1 MTTRLTIPFLLFAL
15 LLSPLPTR
23 QGAAFAQSARAV
35 KTYALPAGE
44 SPVALLESGRRTW
57 LFTQKSILERQ
68 RNHFVR
74 KLEVSGTIACAV
86 TRENELWLGTDSG
99 IVAVNPDTYASRR
112 VPLPAGEAYPSIT
125 TLFHTPAG
133 AFYAGAAD
141 YGVFAYDPSGFRK
154 VLGVAPVNTGLA
166 TPDSS
171 AWIGTHTGLHHFKNG
186 QWTRYTE
193 EGVANFEIPG
203 NIVDKLLDDGSGNLW
218 VITTD
223 GIGVLNRGPRAAGDH
238 GHLPSVKFIGKP
250 GNQVYGVQYL
260 AERGSCL
267 PRRRACC
274 CCPRGRATSRGTT
287 PPPTGSSRRNCS
299 CPWRSPA
306 PCRPVSGPRCWGPP
320 GGKRTGWWVRERRL
334 RYRPARCAAGC
345 PARKTPLLHAKAT
358 LVALPQRKSNDDLI
372 ASGNQLSTAL
382 ARKHGRLLIL
392 IFSLVLFSSVRFG
405 VSFRCYR

>member
-154 VLGVAPVNTGLA
+154 ALGVAPVNAGLA

-186 QWTRYTE
+186 HWTRYTE

-218 VITTD
+218 VMTTD

-260 AERGSCL
+260 AGKGFLFATAEGLLLL
-267 PRRRACC
+267 PAGESHFEGHHAASDRVE
-274 CCPRGRATSRGTT
+274 
-287 PPPTGSSRRNCS
+287 
-299 CPWRSPA
+299 SPQ
-306 PCRPVSGPRCWGPP
+306 
-320 GGKRTGWWVRERRL
+320 
-334 RYRPARCAAGC
+334 
-345 PARKTPLLHAKAT
+345 LLVP
-358 LVALPQRKSNDDLI
+358 VALPRHPAGRFPAHAAGDHRAAN
-372 ASGNQLSTAL
+372 AL
-382 ARKHGRLLIL
+382 AGGYGNGACGTGPHVAPLAAPPGKL
-392 IFSLVLFSSVRFG
+392 
-405 VSFRCYR
+405 RCFTQRQHW

>member
-1 MTTRLTIPFLLFAL
+1 MTTRLTIPFLLFTL

-57 LFTQKSILERQ
+57 LVTQKSILERQ
-68 RNHFVR
+68 RNQFVR
-74 KLEVSGTIACAV
+74 KMEVPGTIACAV
-86 TRENELWLGTDSG
+86 MREQELWLGTDSG
-99 IVAVNPDTYASRR
+99 IVAVNPLTYATRR
-112 VPLPAGEAYPSIT
+112 VALPTGEGYPAIT

-154 VLGVAPVNTGLA
+154 VLGVAPVNAGLA

-203 NIVDKLLDDGSGNLW
+203 NIVDKLFDDGRGNLW

-238 GHLPSVKFIGKP
+238 GHPPSVKFIGKP
-250 GNQVYGVQYL
+250 GNQVHGVQYL
-260 AERGSCL
+260 AGKGFLFATGEGLLLL
-267 PRRRACC
+267 PTDESHFEGHHAASDRVE
-274 CCPRGRATSRGTT
+274 
-287 PPPTGSSRRNCS
+287 
-299 CPWRSPA
+299 SPQLLV
-306 PCRPVSGPRCWGPP
+306 PVAPP
-320 GGKRTGWWVRERRL
+320 GAGLAGFRPTLLATTGRQTHWLVGKG
-334 RYRPARCAAGC
+334 
-345 PARKTPLLHAKAT
+345 
-358 LVALPQRKSNDDLI
+358 
-372 ASGNQLSTAL
+372 TAL
-382 ARKHGRLLIL
+382 AVPPRTLRRWLPRSQAPVASRKGNIGS
-392 IFSLVLFSSVRFG
+392 IAAKKK
-405 VSFRCYR
+405 

>member
-1 MTTRLTIPFLLFAL
+1 MTTRLTIPFLLFTL

-57 LFTQKSILERQ
+57 LVTQKSILERQ
-68 RNHFVR
+68 RNGFVR
-74 KLEVSGTIACAV
+74 KMEVPGTIACAV
-86 TRENELWLGTDSG
+86 MREQELWLGTDSG
-99 IVAVNPDTYASRR
+99 IVAVNPLTYATRR
-112 VPLPAGEAYPSIT
+112 VALPTGEGYPAIT

-154 VLGVAPVNTGLA
+154 VLGVAPVNAGLA

-203 NIVDKLLDDGSGNLW
+203 NIVDKLFDDGRGNLW

-223 GIGVLNRGPRAAGDH
+223 GIGVLNRGPGPPATTGTCLRSNSSGSPATKCTGC
-238 GHLPSVKFIGKP
+238 STWREK
-250 GNQVYGVQYL
+250 
-260 AERGSCL
+260 GSCS
-267 PRRRACC
+267 PRGRACC
-274 CCPRGRATSRGTT
+274 CYLRMKATSRDST
-287 PPPTGSSRRNCS
+287 PLPTGSSRRNCS
-299 CPWRSPA
+299 CP
-306 PCRPVSGPRCWGPP
+306 
-320 GGKRTGWWVRERRL
+320 
-334 RYRPARCAAGC
+334 
-345 PARKTPLLHAKAT
+345 
-358 LVALPQRKSNDDLI
+358 
-372 ASGNQLSTAL
+372 
-382 ARKHGRLLIL
+382 
-392 IFSLVLFSSVRFG
+392 
-405 VSFRCYR
+405 